1 MSDDVFSSHLQM
13 KFEITFAAIDINI
26 ATKYDT
32 SSTSLRVGLLR
43 ILEAD
48 NGNIIPHMTKF
59 VKLWEST

>member
-1 MSDDVFSSHLQM
+1 M

-26 ATKYDT
+26 ATKY
-32 SSTSLRVGLLR
+32 

>member
-1 MSDDVFSSHLQM
+1 M

-32 SSTSLRVGLLR
+32 SSTSRRVGLLR

-48 NGNIIPHMTKF
+48 NVYIIPFMTNF
-59 VKLWEST
+59 VN